1 VGYGLV
7 RAGARLVPDA
17 PGAGEASRLPLR
29 LAGPGSY
36 HSCHMDPEPR
46 REASPGSAESAPTA
60 SVPYSGTVTILFSDI
75 RGFTEYTEQ
84 YGDEA
89 AYRVLREHNAI
100 VRKQIEAL
108 GGTVVKTQGDSFMVS
123 FSTARGAILCAI
135 AIQRAIGERSQ
146 SETGARIAVGI
157 GINTGEPIEEGGDYF
172 GSMVNLAARICA
184 AAGPGE
190 IFVSEPTRQVA
201 GRLEGVEYV
210 DRGLRDLKGFQ
221 EPQRLSEVRW
231 ARPERRALGGAA
243 SSDARG
249 TETQAEIDVI
259 REAIA
264 ALTRVLG
271 ISHLDDPT
279 FRPLLECQAKATDLR
294 LALSRAV
301 TEAHPLSAQRLTTAL
316 QPFVD
321 LLALVADRESLEDR
335 RWSELEAAVASAFGR
350 QLVSVAARG
359 RLSAGAAAPRATS
372 APAPPE
378 PAAPPSG
385 ARASLVQRPPAP
397 PVDPRAAGVRWWTT
411 AHEAWIEWKASGIA
425 WAHVLRTLLAKHPH
439 LLSVPIRESADQG
452 DGLLAAGYLLLL
464 EHVENLLPTFL
475 AAAVERALAG
485 VDGAPTPAAL
495 GARLYEVLVTEG
507 RLRETYATFLR
518 DVMVA
523 AVPNPGLWA
532 DAGVVEHE
540 DATVVITRPG
550 RAVGDAREVRRRL
563 TDEEERSVE
572 RLFTLTVQPLTTRLV
587 YVKRGELLRSSRDL
601 EFRLTRG
608 GMPSDQGWYVVL
620 RTGLVVSREPRK
632 LELAGVSLPGLGREH
647 FGAWIAVFNPDPH
660 AAAPYELSVT
670 VKPPETLLQRP
681 SVFGEPPRRA

>member
-1 VGYGLV
+1 
-7 RAGARLVPDA
+7 
-17 PGAGEASRLPLR
+17 
-29 LAGPGSY
+29 
-36 HSCHMDPEPR
+36 
-46 REASPGSAESAPTA
+46 
-60 SVPYSGTVTILFSDI
+60 
-75 RGFTEYTEQ
+75 
-84 YGDEA
+84 
-89 AYRVLREHNAI
+89 
-100 VRKQIEAL
+100 
-108 GGTVVKTQGDSFMVS
+108 
-123 FSTARGAILCAI
+123 
-135 AIQRAIGERSQ
+135 
-146 SETGARIAVGI
+146 
-157 GINTGEPIEEGGDYF
+157 
-172 GSMVNLAARICA
+172 MVNLAARIWA
-184 AAGPGE
+184 AAGPGAYFGSRPTRPGAGRRRGRGE

-385 ARASLVQRPPAP
+385 ARAPRAP
-397 PVDPRAAGVRWWTT
+397 P
-411 AHEAWIEWKASGIA
+411 
-425 WAHVLRTLLAKHPH
+425 
-439 LLSVPIRESADQG
+439 
-452 DGLLAAGYLLLL
+452 
-464 EHVENLLPTFL
+464 
-475 AAAVERALAG
+475 
-485 VDGAPTPAAL
+485 
-495 GARLYEVLVTEG
+495 
-507 RLRETYATFLR
+507 
-518 DVMVA
+518 
-523 AVPNPGLWA
+523 
-532 DAGVVEHE
+532 
-540 DATVVITRPG
+540 
-550 RAVGDAREVRRRL
+550 
-563 TDEEERSVE
+563 
-572 RLFTLTVQPLTTRLV
+572 
-587 YVKRGELLRSSRDL
+587 
-601 EFRLTRG
+601 
-608 GMPSDQGWYVVL
+608 
-620 RTGLVVSREPRK
+620 
-632 LELAGVSLPGLGREH
+632 
-647 FGAWIAVFNPDPH
+647 
-660 AAAPYELSVT
+660 
-670 VKPPETLLQRP
+670 
-681 SVFGEPPRRA
+681 